1 VISLPQWLVAISAAL
16 ALHGLALLPLLQP
29 AASDGAREAGV
40 GGLEVGLGMAGSYAD
55 IAATQPLVSDAEL
68 EPVAAPQAPAP
79 AVPPTAEVVAA
90 APEVALKAV
99 TAAVDEAA
107 IVVATPPKARPQ
119 PEPAPEVAVR
129 DAPATLETAE
139 TPSSEARVA
148 TPAADSQAVVSSVAA
163 PARQRGAGEGSRS
176 HRSGGRV
183 GDVQG
188 YFSQISAWIDA
199 NKDYPGE
206 VKKRKQQGTVTVR
219 FSINRDGELLNA
231 SVRKSSGHALL
242 DQAALA
248 TLARASPFPPI
259 PAFMNRQTLSIV
271 VPIDYSL
278 IQNQFGDR
286 S

>member
-1 VISLPQWLVAISAAL
+1 MISLPRWLVAISAAL
-16 ALHGLALLPLLQP
+16 ALHGLVLLPLMQP
-29 AASDGAREAGV
+29 AASDGARDAGV
-40 GGLEVGLGMAGSYAD
+40 GGLEVGLGMVGSYAD

-68 EPVAAPQAPAP
+68 VPLAAPQAPAP
-79 AVPPTAEVVAA
+79 AVTPIAEVAA
-90 APEVALKAV
+90 APDVALKAV
-99 TAAVDEAA
+99 TAPLDEAA
-107 IVVATPPKARPQ
+107 IVVATAPKARPQ

-129 DAPATLETAE
+129 DTPATLDTAE
-139 TPSSEARVA
+139 APSSEAQVA
-148 TPAADSQAVVSSVAA
+148 TPAADSQAVVSSAAA

-231 SVRKSSGHALL
+231 SIRKSSGHALL

-248 TLARASPFPPI
+248 TLSRANPFPPI